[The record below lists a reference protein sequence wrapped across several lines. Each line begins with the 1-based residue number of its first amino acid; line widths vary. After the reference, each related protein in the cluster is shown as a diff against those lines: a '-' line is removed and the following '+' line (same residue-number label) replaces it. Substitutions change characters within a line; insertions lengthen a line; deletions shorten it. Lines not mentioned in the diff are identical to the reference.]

1 MSRRSAV
8 SCQMIVISNFIFI
21 AEFTIY
27 LHIANILLLPI
38 ENLLVFQELFVMVYS
53 FWKTIL
59 LLFQKLNSGRTLKI

>member
-1 MSRRSAV
+1 MSRLSAV

-38 ENLLVFQELFVMVYS
+38 ENFPVFQELFVMVYS

-59 LLFQKLNSGRTLKI
+59 LLFRKLNSGRTLKI